1 MSRHEA
7 GWDLPDACFRWNPTR
22 HLAPVREPAS
32 GRARERESER
42 GSSCPFV
49 RGGARVPVT
58 VLQRTAHARAT
69 RPECTVKG
77 TTAVRR
83 LS

>member
-1 MSRHEA
+1 MKPVGICPMHVSVGTQPGTLLLLESLQA
-7 GWDLPDACFRWNPTR
+7 G
-22 HLAPVREPAS
+22 
-32 GRARERESER
+32 ERESER

-58 VLQRTAHARAT
+58 VLLRAAHARAT